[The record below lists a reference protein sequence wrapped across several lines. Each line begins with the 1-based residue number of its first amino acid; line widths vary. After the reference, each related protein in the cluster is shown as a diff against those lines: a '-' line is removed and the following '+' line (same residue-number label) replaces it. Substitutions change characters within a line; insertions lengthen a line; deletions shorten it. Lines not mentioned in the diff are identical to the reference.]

1 MWVRVRLAGAYL
13 AGVYLSAAYLA
24 GACLAGAAAILL
36 SACAVVDPVDTR
48 YDTISRSLAKARNES
63 IFLNIVRASHD
74 YPLSFD
80 TVSNVTPTMTNTS
93 SLGLPTFLF
102 GPLNP
107 GAAALFTPGRDV
119 IFSNTTAANS
129 TAVGSNFNVSTQETS
144 TFYQGFL
151 KPIDLQTLDYFI
163 RQGYP
168 RELLFWLF
176 TDSFHLEIGGRQLG
190 YYYSPPDDYGCSS
203 VDPKHRCFVD
213 WVHSATFA
221 GLTVEEQT
229 LQRASSDGKKSG
241 DIGSPATGG
250 GPGTGSGSSKP
261 TTIIYARF
269 CFSHILAQRAR
280 ALMTPDQI
288 ARAIADIDV
297 TPNDLYHSDLTCG
310 SSLWNPEQEA
320 QKPQPD
326 ILPLNFKQRGIV
338 FSIVPRSAYGVFE
351 FLGTLMKMRR
361 LQMQASDGRF
371 YPPNR
376 PYIPDNR
383 PYVLEPPMLETVH
396 EDPEL
401 IQVLHNVGGDCFVHT
416 WFRDGAY
423 CVPEEATTTKRIFA
437 LLAQLI
443 AIQTAAGDLSIT
455 PIVRVIQ

>member
-1 MWVRVRLAGAYL
+1 MWVRVWLAGAWH
-13 AGVYLSAAYLA
+13 VSACNV
-24 GACLAGAAAILL
+24 GACLAGACVAGLL
-36 SACAVVDPVDTR
+36 SACAVVDPVDAR

-74 YPLSFD
+74 YPLSFV

-119 IFSNTTAANS
+119 IFSNTTAANT

-144 TFYQGFL
+144 AFYQGFL

-176 TDSFHLEIGGRQLG
+176 TDSFQLNVRGHLLLG
-190 YYYSPPDDYGCSS
+190 YHYAPPDDFGRSRE
-203 VDPKHRCFVD
+203 DPKHRCFVD
-213 WVHSATFA
+213 WVRDATLA
-221 GLTVEEQT
+221 GLTVEEKTVQK
-229 LQRASSDGKKSG
+229 AGSSAGGQKGG
-241 DIGSPATGG
+241 DAP
-250 GPGTGSGSSKP
+250 SGSSSSKP
-261 TTIIYARF
+261 QTTIYARF
-269 CFSHILAQRAR
+269 CFNSVLAQQAAALAPRAEIVR
-280 ALMTPDQI
+280 NRSDS
-288 ARAIADIDV
+288 DV
-297 TPNDLYHSDLTCG
+297 HASDLYASDLTCG
-310 SSLWNPEQEA
+310 ERGGWNPLAQQEL
-320 QKPQPD
+320 PQPD
-326 ILPLNFKQRGIV
+326 VLPLRFARTDTI

-361 LQMQASDGRF
+361 AELEANAAGQALIV
-371 YPPNR
+371 PA
-376 PYIPDNR
+376 YIPPER
-383 PYVLEPPMLETVH
+383 QYAVEPPILLTVH
-396 EDPEL
+396 EDPQL
-401 IQVLHNVGGDCFVHT
+401 LQVLRNLGGDCFVHT
-416 WFRDGAY
+416 WFRDGNY
-423 CVPEEATTTKRIFA
+423 CVPEEAATTKRIFA

-455 PIVRVIQ
+455 PLVRVIQ

>member
-1 MWVRVRLAGAYL
+1 MWVRVWLAGARR
-13 AGVYLSAAYLA
+13 AGVWHCGAWLF
-24 GACLAGAAAILL
+24 GACLAGLL
-36 SACAVVDPVDTR
+36 SACAVIDPVDSR

-74 YPLSFD
+74 YPLSFV

-93 SLGLPTFLF
+93 SLGLPSFLF

-107 GAAALFTPGRDV
+107 GAAPIFTPGRDV
-119 IFSNTTAANS
+119 IFGNTTAANT
-129 TAVGSNFNVSTQETS
+129 TAVGTNFNVSTQETS
-144 TFYQGFL
+144 AFYQGFL

-176 TDSFHLEIGGRQLG
+176 TDSFHLESGGRRLG
-190 YYYSPPDDYGCSS
+190 YHYAPPDDYGCSS
-203 VDPKHRCFVD
+203 DDRKRRCFLD
-213 WVHSATFA
+213 WVHIATLA

-229 LQRASSDGKKSG
+229 LQKSASDSSKKSG
-241 DIGSPATGG
+241 EVGSPATGG
-250 GPGTGSGSSKP
+250 GGGGSSKT

-269 CFSHILAQRAR
+269 CFNSILFQQAK
-280 ALMTPDQI
+280 ALMTREDFE
-288 ARAIADIDV
+288 RTMADVDV
-297 TPNDLYHSDLTCG
+297 AQADLYRSDLTCG
-310 SSLWNPEQEA
+310 SPLWDPVDESA
-320 QKPQPD
+320 KPQPD
-326 ILPLNFKQRGIV
+326 ILPLKFKRTGIT

-361 LQMQASDGRF
+361 LQMQAPDGRY
-371 YPPNR
+371 YPPNH
-376 PYIPDNR
+376 PYIPEHR
-383 PYVLEPPMLETVH
+383 LYVLEPPALLTVH

-401 IQVLHNVGGDCFVHT
+401 LQVLYNLGGDCFVHT
-416 WFRDGAY
+416 WFRDGGY
-423 CVPEEATTTKRIFA
+423 CVPEEAATTKRIFA